1 MHDAFDDSP
10 VPINLIL
17 AGLGLVVGL
26 ALVVFVAVKAKETR
40 EVKSEPGVTEP
51 LLESN
56 RKNLGSVDRLST
68 LREVQDEV

>member
-17 AGLGLVVGL
+17 AGLGLIVGL
-26 ALVVFVAVKAKETR
+26 ALVVFVAVKARQPR
-40 EVKSEPGVTEP
+40 EEKPEPGVTDP

-56 RKNLGSVDRLST
+56 RKNLVSVDRLST